1 MIGPMIR
8 AAILA
13 AGLTFSLACH
23 ADYRATGDPATILYD
38 APSARAKPLFV
49 YGRDVPVEVLVSV
62 EGWTKVRDASGTIGW
77 IASRSLSDKR
87 MIEVRAPGADIRAA
101 ADDSS
106 PVVFRAD
113 ADVLLEVAEPATIT
127 GDGGCSRLGQGAAS
141 RWANRLCAPGAG
153 IRLLSGTQ
161 RRWDAERSHEC
172 DRRRAGRRRVGKRAG
187 RAPSQRAATPVRGY
201 SCTCARPNAR
211 A

>member
-1 MIGPMIR
+1 MIGPMIGPVTR

-49 YGRDVPVEVLVSV
+49 YGHDVPVEVLVSV

-87 MIEVRAPGADIRAA
+87 MLEVRAPGADVRAA
-101 ADDSS
+101 ADDSA

-113 ADVLLEVAEPATIT
+113 ADVLLEVAEPATSPATAAVPGWVKVRHRDGQT
-127 GDGGCSRLGQGAAS
+127 GFVRLAQVFGF
-141 RWANRLCAPGAG
+141 
-153 IRLLSGTQ
+153 
-161 RRWDAERSHEC
+161 
-172 DRRRAGRRRVGKRAG
+172 
-187 RAPSQRAATPVRGY
+187 
-201 SCTCARPNAR
+201 
-211 A
+211 